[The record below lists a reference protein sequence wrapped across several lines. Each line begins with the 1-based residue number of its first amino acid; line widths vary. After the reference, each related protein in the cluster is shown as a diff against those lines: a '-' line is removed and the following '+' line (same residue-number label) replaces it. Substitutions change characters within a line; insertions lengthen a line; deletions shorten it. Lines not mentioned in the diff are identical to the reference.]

1 MGKEKY
7 EDALLQSI
15 SILAEQAVKKA
26 GYDKT
31 IRATIIK
38 CVDPTIEQYKV
49 RYQDSYYYAYG
60 NGAGVNYPVGANVY
74 ILVPKGD
81 MSQLKTIL
89 GTVQKL
95 GINYVNPIAEENK
108 YEQTGNNVVKTLSEG
123 EFGLCSYKTEDTI
136 ILYDITPK
144 EQKDHIKKID
154 INNKNL
160 KYYLQ
165 TASHLCC
172 SFYIRTDLNNQQK
185 YKGKYGIRITAKYKD
200 VKDKTKSIT
209 QNHTIDIDIME
220 GNPYNFEKAVLQ
232 KVFIEIDTVNFQEI
246 VKVQLFSKGF
256 PNTKENPS
264 DDEKD
269 IFFSDLSFQG
279 MKMLTQEEMD
289 TVALSLVAKK
299 GYIFEGPQL
308 TQLPIEAVVRAAG
321 KVVNNSLQILKYYW
335 FVKNVTITASSVYYC
350 KEGGQGWKCL
360 NDYKTISKDKGGSP
374 TKIQYNSAGPTLKI
388 NKKKANVKE
397 NKYKCVVVYGNA
409 SYSKEFTIRN
419 EDADYEIT
427 ITSNKGT
434 VFESGLGKP
443 ILTCKIL
450 QNAKEIQDYNNYIF
464 NWIVTD
470 QVGVST
476 EIGTKREISYD
487 VQKIIGFN
495 KFSCTVTDENFNP
508 IGTAEITLVNKKT
521 SDGGFKLIIEN
532 GQQVFNYNEQGV
544 SPCKNKL
551 INFVIP
557 QLSFILYDKMG
568 QKVDQNLIDLNNITW
583 RIKGGKKSTIITSLT
598 TGDNKKAAE
607 YTIHDYYQ
615 ANDNN
620 DNIQL
625 IINYAGYE
633 LTATTNFIF
642 TQQGYAGTNGTGMI
656 AMIDVQYIKGTT
668 NKVPMLSCNKNLKG
682 EKITAH
688 TNISKLYARL
698 YQNNG
703 KEIKLTNNNG
713 VKNLAYG
720 WSILKGSRNQ
730 QTFIKLNDD
739 NINSQTMTVSVS
751 QNISNTNNIK
761 VGEKFSNIIQ
771 VQIIYQGKN
780 YFATLP
786 IVVAQHTNDYFIY
799 LKENTGFQE
808 VLYSEDGMYPKYQNK
823 GFNIIVADDL
833 GKTIQTGI
841 NYYFRGNSRDISGVT
856 SKTDQSFSYQP
867 STNYDGQNVSKYVY
881 CKAVVN
887 NNSLYICIPIYHH
900 LNLYGHSALNEWN
913 GNSIQFKDNN
923 GKDSIILTPQIG
935 AGSKD
940 KTTNT
945 FTGMLMGTV
954 KGDKTQTGLFGYK
967 DGARSIFLDSDT
979 GNATFGIQGNGQILI
994 KPDSGTI
1001 TGGNYKEVEKNDKG
1015 EITKAGSGMKI
1026 DLKAPSIT
1034 FGSKNFSVNQNGEL
1048 TAKGNGSIAG
1058 WKISDTALTKGD
1070 VGMSSDN
1077 TTQTINNVVKQGL
1090 RKKAFWAGKFS
1101 DDDTN
1106 PDHAP
1111 FSVDFKGR
1119 VVMKQAQIGGAFGSE
1134 SYNKVWIK
1142 DGTIYTENVV
1152 QKEDGTKYKNTLQN
1166 HNTFDSPYEG
1176 FYIGSD
1182 GISLGKYFS
1191 IDNKGTLITKKGYI
1205 GDPPKKD
1212 KGVWDSNGFVID
1224 SNAICSYGKRV
1235 TDSSPSP
1242 TKNGIRGI
1250 RLTKS
1255 YISLGPN
1262 AQFYVNENG
1271 WLTSVYGQIGGWRI
1285 DENAI
1290 YRDLTD
1296 AKHNDFGPMK
1306 AKRDKDGNIVTDK
1319 NGKTVLIYGDKP
1331 YEDGLYF
1338 GKGGLRMG
1346 GNFHVDSQ
1354 GNLYAIN
1361 GNFAGKITSS
1371 EGNIAGWKLSDS
1383 SLTGGSMTIKSNGS
1397 MSGKNWSITADGKA
1411 SFSNAHISGGVIGGN
1426 KNGRPRINPTSTDV
1440 GGSGGTSMEGWTKKI
1455 AADEIVAKK
1464 AWIEEIAA
1472 KKVKTT
1478 YLEKN
1483 GRVARWHG
1491 AHVATDVSLSV
1502 NTTSISGTTVVTSVS
1517 IKKVSKVWIY
1527 YLGWSGEAKGR

>member
-15 SILAEQAVKKA
+15 SILAEQAIKKA

-31 IRATIIK
+31 IRATVIK

-60 NGAGVNYPVGANVY
+60 NGAGVNYPAGANVY

-108 YEQTGNNVVKTLSEG
+108 YEETGNNVVKTLSEG
-123 EFGLCSYKTEDTI
+123 EFGLCSYKTEDAI
-136 ILYDITPK
+136 LLYDITPEK
-144 EQKDHIKKID
+144 QKDHIKKID

-160 KYYLQ
+160 LYYLQ

-185 YKGKYGIRITAKYKD
+185 YKGKYGIKITAKYKD
-200 VKDKTKSIT
+200 VKDKTKSII
-209 QNHTIDIDIME
+209 QDHIIDIDIME

-321 KVVNNSLQILKYYW
+321 KVVNNSLQVLKYYW

-360 NDYKTISKDKGGSP
+360 NDYKIISKDKSENP

-443 ILTCKIL
+443 TLTCKIL

-464 NWIVTD
+464 NWVVTD

-532 GQQVFNYNEQGV
+532 GQQVFNYDEQGV

-557 QLSFILYDKMG
+557 QLSFTLYDKMG
-568 QKVDQNLIDLNNITW
+568 QKVDQDLIDQNNITW
-583 RIKGGKKSTIITSLT
+583 RIRGNSNIINSLT
-598 TGDNKKAAE
+598 IADNKKTAD
-607 YTIHDYYQ
+607 YTIHDYFQ
-615 ANDNN
+615 SNVGD
-620 DNIQL
+620 DNIEL
-625 IINYAGYE
+625 TVNYAGYR
-633 LTATTNFIF
+633 LVAITNFIF
-642 TQQGYAGTNGTGMI
+642 TQQGYSGTNGTGMVAVIKVNYKNPLKDNNHIPVLSNI
-656 AMIDVQYIKGTT
+656 ADDT
-668 NKVPMLSCNKNLKG
+668 NFTNLTAELYRNG
-682 EKITAH
+682 EKVTTDDVTYGWRVLKNRQDNTYININPTSGSTVTITKKN
-688 TNISKLYARL
+688 TEISKYV
-698 YQNNG
+698 NP
-703 KEIKLTNNNG
+703 
-713 VKNLAYG
+713 
-720 WSILKGSRNQ
+720 
-730 QTFIKLNDD
+730 
-739 NINSQTMTVSVS
+739 
-751 QNISNTNNIK
+751 
-761 VGEKFSNIIQ
+761 FSNIVQ
-771 VQIIYQGKN
+771 VQIIHDKKN

-786 IVVAQHTNDYFIY
+786 IITTENTNNYYIY
-799 LKENTGFQE
+799 LEENSGYNE
-808 VLYSEDGMYPKYQNK
+808 VLYTQDGLYPKYTKKPFVFKVKDKNSGKDVTNSVKFTYYADNK
-823 GFNIIVADDL
+823 DL
-833 GKTIQTGI
+833 LKEVDE
-841 NYYFRGNSRDISGVT
+841 N
-856 SKTDQSFSYQP
+856 P
-867 STNYDGQNVSKYVY
+867 SACKREPASTYDGEDVSKYIR
-881 CKAVVN
+881 CQAIVN
-887 NNSLYICIPIYHH
+887 NNNNKLWINIPIYQH
-900 LNLYGHSALNEWN
+900 LNLYGHSALNGWN
-913 GNSIQFKDNN
+913 GNSIQLDVNDN
-923 GKDSIILTPQIG
+923 GRPIILTPQIG
-935 AGSKD
+935 AGEKEG
-940 KTTNT
+940 KAY
-945 FTGMLMGTV
+945 TGIMMGTV
-954 KGDKTQTGLFGYK
+954 RHYKDNSAIDETGLFGYSK
-967 DGARSIFLDSDT
+967 GARSIFLDSKT
-979 GNATFGIQGNGQILI
+979 GNAIFGIQGKGVGLIEI
-994 KPDSGTI
+994 KPGKGTI
-1001 TGGNYKEVEKNDKG
+1001 TGGDYNPSNKTGMEINLGNKSGKDADEKGPSIKF
-1015 EITKAGSGMKI
+1015 GSGK
-1026 DLKAPSIT
+1026 
-1034 FGSKNFSVNQNGEL
+1034 FSVNSAGEL
-1048 TAKGNGSIAG
+1048 TAQGGGHIAG
-1058 WKISDTALTKGD
+1058 WEIGNTALIKGD

-1077 TTQTINNVVKQGL
+1077 TTETINNVVKQGL
-1090 RKKAFWAGKFS
+1090 RKKAFWAGRFS
-1101 DDDTN
+1101 DNDTS

-1119 VVMKQAQIGGAFGSE
+1119 VVMKQAQIGGAFGDKD
-1134 SYNKVWIK
+1134 KVWIK
-1142 DGTIYTENVV
+1142 DGTIYTENV
-1152 QKEDGTKYKNTLQN
+1152 QQEDGTRKN
-1166 HNTFDSPYEG
+1166 HNSFASTYKG
-1176 FYIGSD
+1176 FYIGPD
-1182 GISLGKYFS
+1182 GISLGGWFKV
-1191 IDNKGTLITKKGYI
+1191 DNQGELTARRGYI
-1205 GDPPKKD
+1205 GNSTNGFWINDENIHSNGKD
-1212 KGVWDSNGFVID
+1212 EAFSNKKGVFLGID
-1224 SNAICSYGKRV
+1224 KIA
-1235 TDSSPSP
+1235 
-1242 TKNGIRGI
+1242 
-1250 RLTKS
+1250 
-1255 YISLGPN
+1255 LGPN
-1262 AQFYVNENG
+1262 AKFYVSDEGYLKAVHGTIAG
-1271 WLTSVYGQIGGWRI
+1271 WTIN
-1285 DENAI
+1285 ENAI
-1290 YRDLTD
+1290 YRDTI
-1296 AKHNDFGPMK
+1296 HNDYGPMK
-1306 AKRDKDGNIVTDK
+1306 AKRDKDGKIVK
-1319 NGKTVLIYGDKP
+1319 NKDGKTVLIYGDKP

-1371 EGNIAGWKLSDS
+1371 EGNIAGWTLSSS
-1383 SLTGGSMTIKSNGS
+1383 SLTGGSMKINSNGS

-1411 SFSNAHISGGVIGGN
+1411 SFSNANISGGTIGGS
-1426 KNGRPRINPTSTDV
+1426 GGSGGSHPRINPTNTDV
-1440 GGSGGTSMEGWTKKI
+1440 GPSGGTNMNDWCVNQIHAQKAWIDELIAKKITADYIAGKI
-1455 AADEIVAKK
+1455 AAIETLTVKTLSANKVLIGHKRGIQVATQTYVANLINDKLEDYAKK
-1464 AWIEEIAA
+1464 GDIPS
-1472 KKVKTT
+1472 VPT
-1478 YLEKN
+1478 YVIVN
-1483 GRVARWHG
+1483 GIRYTLH
-1491 AHVATDVSLSV
+1491 
-1502 NTTSISGTTVVTSVS
+1502 
-1517 IKKVSKVWIY
+1517 
-1527 YLGWSGEAKGR
+1527 

>member
-31 IRATIIK
+31 IRATVIK

-60 NGAGVNYPVGANVY
+60 NGAGVNYPAGANVY

-108 YEQTGNNVVKTLSEG
+108 YEQTGNNVVKTLFEG
-123 EFGLCSYKTEDTI
+123 EFGLCSYKTEDAI
-136 ILYDITPK
+136 LLYDITPK
-144 EQKDHIKKID
+144 EQKNHIKKID

-160 KYYLQ
+160 LYYLQ

-200 VKDKTKSIT
+200 VKDKTKSII
-209 QNHTIDIDIME
+209 QDHIIDIDIME

-308 TQLPIEAVVRAAG
+308 TQLSIEAVVRAAG
-321 KVVNNSLQILKYYW
+321 KVVNNSLQVLKYYW

-360 NDYKTISKDKGGSP
+360 NDYKIISKDKSENP
-374 TKIQYNSAGPTLKI
+374 IKIQYNSAGPTLKI

-443 ILTCKIL
+443 TLTCKIL

-557 QLSFILYDKMG
+557 QLSFTLYDKMG
-568 QKVDQNLIDLNNITW
+568 QKVDQNLIDLNNVVW
-583 RIKGGKKSTIITSLT
+583 EKKSPSNIITNLDAGKDGHSYT
-598 TGDNKKAAE
+598 AE
-607 YTIHDYYQ
+607 YTINDYFKPEI
-615 ANDNN
+615 NN
-620 DNIQL
+620 DNIEL
-625 IINYAGYE
+625 TIFYAGYK

-642 TQQGYAGTNGTGMI
+642 TQQGYSGTNGTGMVAVI
-656 AMIDVQYIKGTT
+656 KVNYKSNEKNKIPTLSLNYPYWTNFNTIEAHLYTSGGEEISAKNLIPVWKVLKPKANSNNTYIKVIPTT
-668 NKVPMLSCNKNLKG
+668 DDPLIAKV
-682 EKITAH
+682 EKIK
-688 TNISKLYARL
+688 SSF
-698 YQNNG
+698 
-703 KEIKLTNNNG
+703 E
-713 VKNLAYG
+713 
-720 WSILKGSRNQ
+720 
-730 QTFIKLNDD
+730 
-739 NINSQTMTVSVS
+739 
-751 QNISNTNNIK
+751 TNNI
-761 VGEKFSNIIQ
+761 FSNIIQ
-771 VQIIYQGKN
+771 VQIRYDGKY

-786 IVVAQHTNDYFIY
+786 IVITQDTENYHIY
-799 LKENTGFQE
+799 LLENTGFQQ
-808 VLYSEDGMYPKYQNK
+808 VLYSEDGLYPKYKNK
-823 GFNIIVADDL
+823 DFRFGIRKKIDDNTYEDVVNPGNVFTYNTDNDIIFSDN
-833 GKTIQTGI
+833 T
-841 NYYFRGNSRDISGVT
+841 YSNSVKYKVNS
-856 SKTDQSFSYQP
+856 
-867 STNYDGQNVSKYVY
+867 NYDGEDTAKYVHGRA
-881 CKAVVN
+881 KIAGKEI
-887 NNSLYICIPIYHH
+887 YINVPIYHH
-900 LNLYGHSALNEWN
+900 LNLYGHSALNGWN
-913 GNSIQFKDNN
+913 GNSIQLNENDN
-923 GKDSIILTPQIG
+923 GKPIILTPQIG
-935 AGSKD
+935 AGK
-940 KTTNT
+940 KEGNT
-945 FTGMLMGTV
+945 FTGMMMGAV
-954 KGDKTQTGLFGYK
+954 RHYKNDGSAVDETGLFGYSK
-967 DGARSIFLDSDT
+967 GARSIFLDSET
-979 GNATFGIQGNGQILI
+979 GNATFGIQGQGAGLIEI
-994 KPDSGTI
+994 KPGKGTI
-1001 TGGNYKEVEKNDKG
+1001 TGGDYDPSKKTGMEINLGNKSGKDADEKGPSIKF
-1015 EITKAGSGMKI
+1015 GSGK
-1026 DLKAPSIT
+1026 
-1034 FGSKNFSVNQNGEL
+1034 FSVNSAGEL
-1048 TAKGNGSIAG
+1048 TAQGGGSIAG
-1058 WKISDTALTKGD
+1058 WHIGPSALTKD
-1070 VGMSSDN
+1070 TVGMNSLVA
-1077 TTQTINNVVKQGL
+1077 NNKEN
-1090 RKKAFWAGKFS
+1090 KAFWAGAEENNK
-1101 DDDTN
+1101 N
-1106 PDHAP
+1106 NAP
-1111 FSVDFKGR
+1111 FSVNFNGD
-1119 VVMKQAQIGGAFGSE
+1119 VVMTSAQIGIQDKNNKE
-1134 SYNKVWIK
+1134 STANIFIENGK
-1142 DGTIYTENVV
+1142 IYT
-1152 QKEDGTKYKNTLQN
+1152 QGHKSYSDNT
-1166 HNTFDSPYEG
+1166 DG
-1176 FYIGSD
+1176 FYIGPY
-1182 GISLGKYFS
+1182 GIKLGGTFS
-1191 IDNKGTLITKKGYI
+1191 VSKEGTLTAQKGYI
-1205 GDPPKKD
+1205 GD
-1212 KGVWDSNGFVID
+1212 STNGFWID
-1224 SNAICSYGKRV
+1224 NNAICTVGKRDRDKDPK
-1235 TDSSPSP
+1235 TKSIS
-1242 TKNGIRGI
+1242 KNGKRGI
-1250 RLTKS
+1250 RLTKT

-1262 AQFYVNENG
+1262 AQFYVNDQG
-1271 WLTSVYGQIGGWRI
+1271 WLTSVSGQIGGWRI

-1290 YRDLTD
+1290 YRDLTN
-1296 AKHNDFGPMK
+1296 AKHNDYGSMK
-1306 AKRDKDGNIVTDK
+1306 AKRDKDGNIVK
-1319 NGKTVLIYGDKP
+1319 NKKGEPIMIYDKP

-1346 GNFHVDSQ
+1346 SNFHVDSQ
-1354 GNLYAIN
+1354 GNLYAVS
-1361 GNFAGKITSS
+1361 GNFAGKITST
-1371 EGNIAGWKLSDS
+1371 EGNIAGWTLSSS
-1383 SLTGGSMTIKSNGS
+1383 SLTGGSMKINSNGS

-1411 SFSNAHISGGVIGGN
+1411 SFSNAHISGGVIGGGD
-1426 KNGRPRINPTSTDV
+1426 KNSHPRINPTNTDV

-1491 AHVATDVSLSV
+1491 AHVVTGVSLTV
-1502 NTTSISGTTVVTSVS
+1502 HTTSISGTTVVTSAS
-1517 IKKVSKVWIY
+1517 IGKSDISKTWIY